1 MNSRTLKHEKADF
14 IKVLKR
20 IEPKERTREE
30 MMKYFLTDKNIVN
43 VEYITY
49 IRWSLDKN
57 AEYVA
62 KGIGTTRQTINN
74 LESGRYSSNV
84 CITKVAVRNQLLKMI
99 IECEDKDTQNIC
111 MALFEEMIGA

>member
-1 MNSRTLKHEKADF
+1 MNSRTLKHEKTDF

-30 MMKYFLTDKNIVN
+30 MMKYFLTDKNIAN

-74 LESGRYSSNV
+74 LESGRCSDN
-84 CITKVAVRNQLLKMI
+84 ITKVAVRNQLLKMI

-111 MALFEEMIGA
+111 MALFEEMIRA